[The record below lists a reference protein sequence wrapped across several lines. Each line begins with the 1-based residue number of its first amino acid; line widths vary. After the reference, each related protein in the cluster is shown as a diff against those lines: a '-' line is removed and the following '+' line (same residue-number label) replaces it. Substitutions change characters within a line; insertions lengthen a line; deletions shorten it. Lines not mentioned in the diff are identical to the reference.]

1 MAFFLSPK
9 ELSSPPRGN
18 ELGQQ
23 EDKGEIQDS
32 ACLSLASSTEGQ
44 TPTGKGPGQ
53 VDGPQATFSPP
64 ASAYVTILGG
74 VQRPTTTTDRGQVQ
88 VPTWPKS
95 EHPHSLNLTYNLFSL
110 SHPVFFLLFLKDF
123 IYLKVKVRDGET
135 ER

>member
-1 MAFFLSPK
+1 MAKRLLFIFTLHMAFFLSPK

-64 ASAYVTILGG
+64 ASAYVTILEGG
-74 VQRPTTTTDRGQVQ
+74 GCSETHNYYRQRTGPGTHLAQV
-88 VPTWPKS
+88 
-95 EHPHSLNLTYNLFSL
+95 
-110 SHPVFFLLFLKDF
+110 
-123 IYLKVKVRDGET
+123 
-135 ER
+135 